1 MRPPFKVTSISRIHR
16 YLPAGFNVVIVES
29 VGLGQSE
36 VDIDAAVDMLI
47 LLVPPGGGD
56 GLQASKKGIMEAADL
71 LVVNKA
77 DGNLLNSAKHT
88 KADYSGA
95 MQFIRRKY
103 VHWVPKVLMISAQTG
118 FQFETVEKEIEDFH
132 KMMVDSNSLHIKRAS
147 QAKQWMQSHFQRNL
161 ISEMEGNP
169 KIRQQIAE
177 AFAALEAGATT
188 PRAAADNLLGSI
200 KYEIVTP

>member
-1 MRPPFKVTSISRIHR
+1 M
-16 YLPAGFNVVIVES
+16 VIVES

-71 LVVNKA
+71 LIVNKA
-77 DGNLLNSAKHT
+77 DGSLLPSAKHT

-103 VHWVPKVLMISAQTG
+103 MHWAPKVLMISAATG
-118 FQFETVEKEIEDFH
+118 FQLEQVEEAIQDFH
-132 KMMVDSNSLHIKRAS
+132 KMMVDTNALHDKRAT

-161 ISEMEGNP
+161 IAEMEAHP
-169 KIRQQIAE
+169 DIQKQIVD
-177 AFAALEAGATT
+177 AFKALETGATT
-188 PRAAADNLLGSI
+188 PRAAADSLISSI
-200 KYEIVTP
+200 KYEIRPN

>member
-1 MRPPFKVTSISRIHR
+1 M
-16 YLPAGFNVVIVES
+16 LPAGFNIVIVES

-36 VDIDAAVDMLI
+36 VDIDAAVDMMI

-71 LVVNKA
+71 IIVNKA

-103 VHWVPKVLMISAQTG
+103 VHWGAKVLMISAQTG
-118 FQFETVEKEIEDFH
+118 ENLDQVEAEIDAFHTMMVEKNE
-132 KMMVDSNSLHIKRAS
+132 LYLKRTT
-147 QAKQWMQSHFQRNL
+147 QAKQWMRAHFQRTL
-161 ISEMEGNP
+161 M
-169 KIRQQIAE
+169 AE
-177 AFAALEAGATT
+177 FEQNAHIQEQMRVLNVELEQGLAT
-188 PRAAADNLLGSI
+188 PRAAAERLMDSI
-200 KYEIVTP
+200 HYDIRDPVK